1 MLSHNAFIAHEL
13 EAVHRYQTDC
23 WKRLNHAP
31 RFSVDVSQH
40 LPLASTR
47 PARSS
52 YLPAFTHAC
61 LLRAPPHR
69 FLELVHPAARFPAAV
84 PSRSASR
91 HPSRRSK
98 ASAMQLRLPA
108 PASASRSS
116 AGASGS
122 PSPSPEAASYA
133 CRRSTGRRFTAS
145 DGLGSRQDG
154 HRPAACSWPNPG
166 RHDASDHGG
175 PAEQSLR
182 ARPAKGKRR
191 RRLPAAGGEPPH
203 PGPTRH
209 RQGRTWRAGA

>member
-108 PASASRSS
+108 PASASRFHEKWTRCRGREG
-116 AGASGS
+116 AGQRRGMRRASPRCLSVAIGK
-122 PSPSPEAASYA
+122 PNAGPRP
-133 CRRSTGRRFTAS
+133 
-145 DGLGSRQDG
+145 LG
-154 HRPAACSWPNPG
+154 HRA
-166 RHDASDHGG
+166 
-175 PAEQSLR
+175 
-182 ARPAKGKRR
+182 
-191 RRLPAAGGEPPH
+191 
-203 PGPTRH
+203 
-209 RQGRTWRAGA
+209 